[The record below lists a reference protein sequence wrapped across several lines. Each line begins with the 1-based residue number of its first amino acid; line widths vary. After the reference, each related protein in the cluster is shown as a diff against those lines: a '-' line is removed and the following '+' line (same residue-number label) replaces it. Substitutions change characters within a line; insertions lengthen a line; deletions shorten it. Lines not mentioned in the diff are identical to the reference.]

1 MEGRAQDVAY
11 PDRGIQVPEM
21 TSAQAERLARAKERI
36 GKVLKGKYRLD
47 RVLGVGGMASVYAAT
62 HLRNASRVAVKVLH
76 KEMAADENVRARFL
90 REGYAANT
98 VEHPGTVRIL
108 DDDTGEDGSVF
119 LVMELLEGETLDA
132 RWERS
137 GHRLNTRE
145 VARIL
150 YKLLDVLAAAH
161 ANGIVHRDIKPDNLF
176 LTREGAVKVLDFGV
190 ARLVEAPVTSTRPG
204 GIVGT
209 PAFMAPEQVLGKTV
223 DAQSDLWSAGATAFT
238 LLARCFVHEATTA
251 QEMMV
256 MVGSRAA
263 RSLEVVAPDVPTPL
277 ARVVDQALMFNKED
291 RWPDARTMQ
300 RALADAHQA
309 AFGAPMPGAEDADD
323 GSALVLAN
331 QAPGNAALPPERPF
345 DRSSAVTVLTGAT
358 PVISQPPEPLP
369 PGTLPRASRRPSRQT
384 VLAAG
389 VVSLTAV
396 IVVVVTLTAGGPA
409 PIEPSAT
416 TREAKGASAPG
427 PAKAAAPPQ
436 GAWST
441 PVAARMATAEPPS
454 VPVESLPAVGQ
465 AAPVPAPTALPVA
478 PAPQPSAAPVRAAA
492 HPAVNCSPPFT
503 TDPETG
509 KKKWK
514 LECL

>member
-1 MEGRAQDVAY
+1 M
-11 PDRGIQVPEM
+11 QVPEM
-21 TSAQAERLARAKERI
+21 TPAQAERLARAKERL
-36 GKVLKGKYRLD
+36 GKVLNGKYRLD

-76 KEMAADENVRARFL
+76 KEMAVDENVRARFL
-90 REGYAANT
+90 REGYAANS
-98 VEHPGTVRIL
+98 VEHAGTVRIL
-108 DDDTGEDGSVF
+108 DDDTAEDGSVF

-145 VARIL
+145 VARLI
-150 YKLLDVLAAAH
+150 YKLLDVLTAAH
-161 ANGIVHRDIKPDNLF
+161 AKGVVHRDIKPENLF
-176 LTREGAVKVLDFGV
+176 LTRDGAVKVLDFGV

-209 PAFMAPEQVLGKTV
+209 PAFMAPEQVLGRTV

-238 LLARCFVHEATTA
+238 LLARCFVHDAKTA

-263 RSLEVVAPDVPTPL
+263 RSLEMVAPDVPAPL

-291 RWPDARTMQ
+291 RWPNARTMQ
-300 RALADAHQA
+300 RALADAYQA
-309 AFGAPMPGAEDADD
+309 SFNAPMPGSDDADD
-323 GSALVLAN
+323 GGAPLQLADF
-331 QAPGNAALPPERPF
+331 ASGGVELPERHF

-358 PVISQPPEPLP
+358 PVISQPPDPIA
-369 PGTLPRASRRPSRQT
+369 PGSLPRAPWRPSRQT
-384 VLAAG
+384 LLAAG
-389 VVSLTAV
+389 IVLFTFAIGIVLTM
-396 IVVVVTLTAGGPA
+396 TAGG
-409 PIEPSAT
+409 
-416 TREAKGASAPG
+416 SAPG
-427 PAKAAAPPQ
+427 AASASFVESRAPSAAVSATPPARAATWSAPV
-436 GAWST
+436 
-441 PVAARMATAEPPS
+441 VAAHAATAEPPS

-465 AAPVPAPTALPVA
+465 AAPVAVPAPPPAAPAPAPSVA
-478 PAPQPSAAPVRAAA
+478 PAHPAAA
-492 HPAVNCSPPFT
+492 RPVANCAPPFT
-503 TDPETG
+503 TDPDTG

>member
-1 MEGRAQDVAY
+1 
-11 PDRGIQVPEM
+11 M
-21 TSAQAERLARAKERI
+21 TPAQAERVARAKERI

-76 KEMAADENVRARFL
+76 KEMAVDENVRARFL
-90 REGYAANT
+90 REGYAANS
-98 VEHPGTVRIL
+98 VEHSGTVRIL
-108 DDDTGEDGSVF
+108 DDDTAEDGSVF

-145 VARIL
+145 VARL
-150 YKLLDVLAAAH
+150 TYKLLDVLAAAH
-161 ANGIVHRDIKPDNLF
+161 AKGIVHRDIKPENLF
-176 LTREGAVKVLDFGV
+176 LTRDGAVKVLDFGV
-190 ARLVEAPVTSTRPG
+190 ARLVEAPVTATRPG

-223 DAQSDLWSAGATAFT
+223 DAQSDLWSCGATAFT

-277 ARVVDQALMFNKED
+277 AHVVDRALMFNKED

-300 RALADAHQA
+300 RALAEAFQA
-309 AFGAPMPGAEDADD
+309 SFGAPMPGAEDLDD
-323 GSALVLAN
+323 GSALQFAESASGGVS
-331 QAPGNAALPPERPF
+331 LPPERHI
-345 DRSSAVTVLTGAT
+345 DRSSAVTLLAGAT
-358 PVISQPPEPLP
+358 PVISQPPEPIL
-369 PGTLPRASRRPSRQT
+369 PGTLPKARIRPSRQT

-389 VVSLTAV
+389 IVLLAVAIGLVVTMTAV
-396 IVVVVTLTAGGPA
+396 GPA
-409 PIEPSAT
+409 PAPGEASTASQPKSAAT
-416 TREAKGASAPG
+416 AGLASPPVRQAAWSAP
-427 PAKAAAPPQ
+427 A
-436 GAWST
+436 
-441 PVAARMATAEPPS
+441 VAAHAPSVEPPS

-465 AAPVPAPTALPVA
+465 AAPVPAPAPPPVA
-478 PAPQPSAAPVRAAA
+478 PVAQPAPAPAPRPAAA
-492 HPAVNCSPPFT
+492 RPAANCSPPFT
-503 TDPETG
+503 TDPDTG

>member
-1 MEGRAQDVAY
+1 M
-11 PDRGIQVPEM
+11 QVPEM
-21 TSAQAERLARAKERI
+21 TPAQTERHARAKERL
-36 GKVLKGKYRLD
+36 GRVLNGKYRLD

-76 KEMAADENVRARFL
+76 KEMAIDENVRARFL
-90 REGYAANT
+90 REGYAANS
-98 VEHPGTVRIL
+98 VEHAGTVRIL
-108 DDDTGEDGSVF
+108 DDDTAEDGSVF

-145 VARIL
+145 VARLI

-161 ANGIVHRDIKPDNLF
+161 AKGIVHRDIKPENLF
-176 LTREGAVKVLDFGV
+176 LTREGTVKILDFGV

-209 PAFMAPEQVLGKTV
+209 PAFMAPEQVLGRTV

-238 LLARCFVHEATTA
+238 LLARCFVHEAKTA

-263 RSLEVVAPDVPTPL
+263 RSLEMVAPDVPSPL

-291 RWPDARTMQ
+291 RWRDARAMQ
-300 RALADAHQA
+300 RALAEAYQA
-309 AFGAPMPGAEDADD
+309 SFNAPMPGAEDAED
-323 GSALVLAN
+323 GAPLQLADV
-331 QAPGNAALPPERPF
+331 APGQFAAPERHF

-358 PVISQPPEPLP
+358 PVISQPPDPLP
-369 PGTLPRASRRPSRQT
+369 PGSLPRARRRPSRQT

-389 VVSLTAV
+389 IVLLAAAIGIVVTMTAV
-396 IVVVVTLTAGGPA
+396 GPA
-409 PIEPSAT
+409 PSEASATAAEPRSVSPVPSAMP
-416 TREAKGASAPG
+416 SARS
-427 PAKAAAPPQ
+427 A
-436 GAWST
+436 AWSS
-441 PVAARMATAEPPS
+441 PAVVAHAATVEPPS

-465 AAPVPAPTALPVA
+465 AAPVPAPTTA
-478 PAPQPSAAPVRAAA
+478 PAASAPPPSPAPA
-492 HPAVNCSPPFT
+492 HPAAVRPVANCSPPFT
-503 TDPETG
+503 TDPDTG